1 MMGPVMNLRG
11 WLPLIILLM
20 GVPALLG
27 AAKEQEPPDK
37 EMLKMMEFLRE
48 MEIIK
53 QQELMR
59 ELDRAESLAAQGG
72 TSAPQKPVVAKKELR
87 K

>member
-11 WLPLIILLM
+11 WLRLIILLI
-20 GVPALLG
+20 GVPVLFG
-27 AAKEQEPPDK
+27 AAREQEPPDK